1 MKTRKGL
8 FLYCTTNE
16 IIALK
21 SHMHANYYFIAK
33 PFEEANDFMKE
44 KEERKLFKKRFN
56 LPNNSISFFCATKKL
71 FKKDDSKFFIKI

>member
-8 FLYCTTNE
+8 ILYCTTNE

-33 PFEEANDFMKE
+33 LFEEVNDFMKA
-44 KEERKLFKKRFN
+44 KEEKKT
-56 LPNNSISFFCATKKL
+56 LKK
-71 FKKDDSKFFIKI
+71 KV